1 MALATVSRIRIE
13 EGVRVD
19 PDRVLRLAA
28 RLGRIDAAHLIAAT
42 SQDLA
47 EHFARIEL
55 AVRRQETEQLGW
67 TAVEVE
73 RLADQVG
80 MIGLGRVARD
90 LQACCAR
97 DDRPALEAVAARLMR
112 IGERSLSAMVVLAGR
127 RG

>member
-1 MALATVSRIRIE
+1 LATVSWIRIE

-28 RLGRIDAAHLIAAT
+28 RLGRIDAAHLISAT
-42 SQDLA
+42 NQDLI
-47 EHFARIEL
+47 EQFARIEL
-55 AVRRQETEQLGW
+55 AVWQQEPQQIAW

-80 MIGLGRVARD
+80 MIGLARVARD
-90 LQACCAR
+90 LQHCCMR
-97 DDRPALEAVAARLMR
+97 DDRPAQEAVAARLMR
-112 IGERSLSAMVVLAGR
+112 IGERSLAAMGMLAGR

>member
-1 MALATVSRIRIE
+1 MGTVSSIRIE

-28 RLGRIDAAHLIAAT
+28 RLGRIDAAHLISAT
-42 SQDLA
+42 RQDLI
-47 EHFARIEL
+47 EQFARIEL
-55 AVRRQETEQLGW
+55 AVGQGDAGQAAW

-80 MIGLGRVARD
+80 MIGLARVARD
-90 LQACCAR
+90 LRDCCAR
-97 DDRPALEAVAARLMR
+97 DDRPALEAVTARLIR
-112 IGERSLSAMVVLAGR
+112 IGERSLSAMGVLAGR

>member
-1 MALATVSRIRIE
+1 MATVSWIRIE

-28 RLGRIDAAHLIAAT
+28 QLGRIDAVHLIAAT

-55 AVRRQETEQLGW
+55 AMRRRQPEQVGW
-67 TAVEVE
+67 AAVEVE

-80 MIGLGRVARD
+80 MIGLARVARD
-90 LQACCAR
+90 LQQCCRR
-97 DDRPALEAVAARLMR
+97 DDRAAQEAVAARLMR
-112 IGERSLSAMVVLAGR
+112 IGERSLSAMVGLAGR
-127 RG
+127 SG

>member
-1 MALATVSRIRIE
+1 MALTIVSWIRIE

-47 EHFARIEL
+47 EHFARIEQL
-55 AVRRQETEQLGW
+55 VQTQGTEQLGW
-67 TAVEVE
+67 TSVEVE

-80 MIGLGRVARD
+80 MIGLARVAHD
-90 LQACCAR
+90 LQECCAR
-97 DDRPALEAVAARLMR
+97 DDHPALEAVAARLLR